1 MSGDFVD
8 MFRVAGRGWRAVIG
22 DVRGKGADV
31 AALAAVACRAVR
43 VAGRVTAP
51 RDILGTPNA
60 AMLSEEVNRE
70 QFLTAVYVELRP
82 TADGAQ
88 PAPVPV
94 PTQRA

>member
-1 MSGDFVD
+1 MGLLAQLSQDVSGDFVD

-51 RDILGTPNA
+51 RDILGTPT
-60 AMLSEEVNRE
+60 R
-70 QFLTAVYVELRP
+70 RCC
-82 TADGAQ
+82 
-88 PAPVPV
+88 
-94 PTQRA
+94 RKR